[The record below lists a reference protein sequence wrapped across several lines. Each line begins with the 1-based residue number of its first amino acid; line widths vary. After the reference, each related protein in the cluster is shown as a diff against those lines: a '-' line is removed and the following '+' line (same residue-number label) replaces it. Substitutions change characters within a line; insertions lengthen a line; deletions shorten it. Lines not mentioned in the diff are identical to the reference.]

1 MNYDTFYTI
10 MYKGHFIMAKS
21 NRTLKRE
28 EFATTIVKQEYY
40 SLLSAKRAITKQ
52 LKGNIK

>member
-28 EFATTIVKQEYY
+28 EFTTTIDKQEYY
-40 SLLSAKRAITKQ
+40 SLLSAKRAITKHT
-52 LKGNIK
+52 KKVG